1 MESKIDGKEKA
12 MELAEDSRQSEW
24 DAPSFTAE
32 LFRGAFRWDLIHPFP
47 LQDPDDKRIGDEYIA
62 KLKVVLEA
70 HVDPVAIERTGQFPK
85 SSLKAMADAGA
96 FGMKIEKKYGGLG
109 LSLTNYSRALAFV
122 GTYCKATSTYLSAH
136 QSIGV
141 PQPLK
146 FAGTEEQREKYLP
159 RLAAGALSAF
169 ALTEPEVGSDPAK
182 METTAEPTEDGE
194 FYILNGEKLWC
205 TNGPD
210 AELLVVMAKTPSIE
224 VHDRTKTQITAF
236 IVETDSPG
244 FEVVH
249 RCEFMGLRGIA
260 NGLLRFNNVKV
271 PAENIIGKPGDG
283 LKIALKTLNTGRIG
297 IPATA
302 VAGAKLCL
310 HNAQKW
316 CNSRVQWGVPI
327 GKHQEIAKLLA
338 DMAADT
344 FAMSAMSSLTCALSD
359 RGGADIRL
367 EAAIA
372 KYFCTETT
380 WRIYDDFITMRGG
393 RGYETA
399 ESLAARGD
407 EPMPAEG
414 LLRDFR
420 VMRIL
425 EGSSQIMR
433 LIIAREALDT
443 HFSILMPIIKPKK
456 GRGPGRFKSIL
467 RAFSFY
473 PRWLPRQYLP
483 SGQSYSTKY
492 LNPTNERHLQYIA
505 RTSRLLA
512 RRLFWKMVKHSAA
525 LEREQLLLGNI
536 VDIGVDLFVMASTLS
551 YAERKLEDDPA
562 DQGPQELADLFCS
575 TARNRITANFE
586 LLRHNHYAKYDA
598 VGERALRGEFA
609 WMVDDVYKDYPAAIR
624 AMWDEGI
631 ANREARHTPSVLAP
645 INAAES
651 EEPDPASTEEAGQA
665 EETVPK

>member
-1 MESKIDGKEKA
+1 MESSIDGKEQA
-12 MELAEDSRQSEW
+12 MDLAEDSRQTEW

-32 LFRGAFRWDLIHPFP
+32 LFRGSFRWDLVHPYP
-47 LQDPDDKRIGDEYIA
+47 LQDPEDKRIGDEYIA
-62 KLKVVLEA
+62 KLKGVLEA
-70 HVDPVAIERTGQFPK
+70 HVDPIEIERTGQVPQ
-85 SSLKAMADAGA
+85 SSLQAMADAGA

-109 LSLTNYSRALAFV
+109 LSLSNYSRALAFI
-122 GTYCKATSTYLSAH
+122 GTYCKATSAYLSAH

-146 FAGTEEQREKYLP
+146 FAGTDEQREKYLP

-169 ALTEPEVGSDPAK
+169 ALTEPDVGSDPAK
-182 METTAEPTEDGE
+182 MATTAQPTADGE
-194 FYILNGEKLWC
+194 HYIINGEKLWC
-205 TNGPD
+205 TNGPE
-210 AELLVVMAKTPSIE
+210 AELLIVMAKTPSIE
-224 VHDRTKTQITAF
+224 VHGQTKTQITAF
-236 IVETDSPG
+236 IVESNTPG

-249 RCEFMGLRGIA
+249 RCEFMGMRGIA

-271 PAENIIGKPGDG
+271 PKENIIGKPGDG
-283 LKIALKTLNTGRIG
+283 LKIALKTLNTGRVG
-297 IPATA
+297 IPASA
-302 VAGAKLCL
+302 AAGGKLCL

-316 CNSRVQWGVPI
+316 CNERVQWGVPI

-338 DMAADT
+338 DMATDT
-344 FAMSAMSSLTCALSD
+344 FAMTAMSSLTCALAD
-359 RGGADIRL
+359 RGATDIRL

-414 LLRDFR
+414 LMRDFR

-425 EGSSQIMR
+425 EGSTQIMR

-443 HFSILMPIIKPKK
+443 HFSMLMPILKPKK
-456 GRGPGRFKSIL
+456 GRGPGRIQSL
-467 RAFSFY
+467 MRAIKFY
-473 PRWLPRQYLP
+473 PRWIPKQYLP

-492 LNPTNERHLQYIA
+492 LNDANLRHLQFID
-505 RTSRLLA
+505 RTSRKLA
-512 RRLFWKMVKHSAA
+512 RRLFWTMAKYGPS
-525 LEREQLLLGNI
+525 LEREQLLLANF
-536 VDIGVDLFVMASTLS
+536 VDIGVDLFVMSSTLA
-551 YAERKLEDDPA
+551 YAERMLEDNPS

-575 TARNRITANFE
+575 RARDRINGNFDAV
-586 LLRHNHYAKYDA
+586 RHNHYSKYDA
-598 VGERALRGEFA
+598 VGDRALRGEFA
-609 WMVDDVYKDYPAAIR
+609 WMVDDVYKEYPATIR

-631 ANREARHTPSVLAP
+631 AKREARQEAAP
-645 INAAES
+645 IEEPQPAKNTEPAES
-651 EEPDPASTEEAGQA
+651 VISESA
-665 EETVPK
+665 EETATK